1 MNDTLEKKSLEH
13 LVNIDEGID
22 ELNERIPD
30 IPKSFVNGIFQGMGI
45 LVGSLFA
52 VILIGWLL
60 SLVGVIPG
68 LGEFAEYLR
77 GLMFTALEK
86 R

>member
-1 MNDTLEKKSLEH
+1 MQEELEEKSLEH
-13 LVNIDEGID
+13 LASIDEGID
-22 ELNERIPD
+22 QLNERIPN
-30 IPKSFVNGIFQGMGI
+30 IPTTFINGIFQGMGI

-52 VILIGWLL
+52 VTLIGWLL
-60 SLVGVIPG
+60 SFLGIIPG

-77 GLMFTALEK
+77 GVMSTALE